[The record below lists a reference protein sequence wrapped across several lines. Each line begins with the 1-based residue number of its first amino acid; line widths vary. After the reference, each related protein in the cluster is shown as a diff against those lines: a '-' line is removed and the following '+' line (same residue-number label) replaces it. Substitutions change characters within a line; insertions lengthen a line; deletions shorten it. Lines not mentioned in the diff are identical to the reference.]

1 MITDACSVS
10 SGSLVDCSIPT
21 AAQNGDS
28 ALTGSAA
35 DDSRQQSKTGKV
47 VVSVNRIVAWCH
59 AVAYA
64 VYFSD
69 LIGLTAFNIAHIT
82 GTVEQGLCRCR
93 TSVCLSRLPAI
104 CCGCGP
110 GSREMSIDC
119 LQCFDAV
126 G

>member
-10 SGSLVDCSIPT
+10 SGSLVDCSVPT

-47 VVSVNRIVAWCH
+47 VVSLNRIVAWCH

-69 LIGLTAFNIAHIT
+69 LIGLTAFNIAHII

-93 TSVCLSRLPAI
+93 ASVRLSHLPAI